1 MRWNTRIAIL
11 AALGCV
17 IAAVYYFRVF
27 QPGPSYSSIPIDSA
41 EPAADPFELVLVNR
55 NRSNPKLDGAAKV
68 EPKISEP
75 TTRII
80 LPLAP
85 KVEPK
90 NEDKFIKPA
99 PPKKVDLPSE
109 PAPPKRV
116 VVKVPVKKEVVKPR
130 RRTYTVKSGDS
141 LWRIARDQ
149 LGDAS
154 RHLELAELN
163 KATLGGNPNSLKL
176 GQKIILPPK

>member
-1 MRWNTRIAIL
+1 M
-11 AALGCV
+11 
-17 IAAVYYFRVF
+17 IAAVCYFRVF

-41 EPAADPFELVLVNR
+41 ETAADPFELVLANR
-55 NRSNPKLDGAAKV
+55 NLLNLNSTLDGPAKV

-75 TTRII
+75 TTRITP
-80 LPLAP
+80 PLAP
-85 KVEPK
+85 RVEPK
-90 NEDKFIKPA
+90 NEDKFIKPIL
-99 PPKKVDLPSE
+99 PKKVDLPSE

-116 VVKVPVKKEVVKPR
+116 VVKVPIKKEVVKPR

-154 RHLELAELN
+154 RHLELVELN